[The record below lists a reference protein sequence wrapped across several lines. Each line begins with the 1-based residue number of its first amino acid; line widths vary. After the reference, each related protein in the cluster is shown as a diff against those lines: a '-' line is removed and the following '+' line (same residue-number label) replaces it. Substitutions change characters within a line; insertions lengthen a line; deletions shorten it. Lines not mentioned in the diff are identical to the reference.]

1 MRRRI
6 PFALVLTAAALATA
20 SLALGQ
26 EPAECPPEGL
36 VPQLMTPPAEYLPA
50 DGALVV
56 GLFPG
61 GSDTRGELPPLALTR
76 RRQTIALRSEAI
88 APGLFRLVPESR
100 LRGRYDLTGLSAPQL
115 YFRRA
120 ALPPPPT
127 TPVLERV
134 ERYLVASGGEPRMEV
149 RAHFAFPLPPNVVA
163 VVSAWGEDEEPDAW
177 ARSTPTQRSLVL
189 AARGQCDAALGASP
203 PQTGG
208 SVRVAF
214 VDRHGQVSPLS
225 EAKPI
230 E

>member
-76 RRQTIALRSEAI
+76 LAPFQRAGRSHQ
-88 APGLFRLVPESR
+88 P
-100 LRGRYDLTGLSAPQL
+100 
-115 YFRRA
+115 
-120 ALPPPPT
+120 
-127 TPVLERV
+127 LE
-134 ERYLVASGGEPRMEV
+134 YLGEMP
-149 RAHFAFPLPPNVVA
+149 
-163 VVSAWGEDEEPDAW
+163 
-177 ARSTPTQRSLVL
+177 
-189 AARGQCDAALGASP
+189 
-203 PQTGG
+203 
-208 SVRVAF
+208 
-214 VDRHGQVSPLS
+214 
-225 EAKPI
+225 
-230 E
+230 